1 MNFYGPQKHVPSKK
15 SCERQK
21 FANGLSLLKNCLEL
35 VKQTTLNVFI
45 LYIGRIGNFKKCMH
59 RCCPNIQFCALSTC
73 VKLCRGSKSK
83 TAIGPDGKHKHFIV
97 LRIFSNLN
105 THKFIPEILDVHFLF
120 AAKNPTCNSKGQL
133 CGITLLGGCCPGLKC
148 TGWSGVCVEKG
159 NIPSVFLT
167 RTIAFFNY
175 G

>member
-97 LRIFSNLN
+97 LRIFSNLY
-105 THKFIPEILDVHFLF
+105 THICIRNLR
-120 AAKNPTCNSKGQL
+120 
-133 CGITLLGGCCPGLKC
+133 
-148 TGWSGVCVEKG
+148 
-159 NIPSVFLT
+159 
-167 RTIAFFNY
+167 RTIFICSEKPNVQLERATMRHYLARRVLSRFEMHWMEWSVC
-175 G
+175 GKR

>member
-1 MNFYGPQKHVPSKK
+1 M
-15 SCERQK
+15 
-21 FANGLSLLKNCLEL
+21 CLEL

-73 VKLCRGSKSK
+73 VKLCRGSKSR
-83 TAIGPDGKHKHFIV
+83 TAIVPDGKYKHFIV

-159 NIPSVFLT
+159 NILSVL
-167 RTIAFFNY
+167 
-175 G
+175 